1 MKEIKRNIKQAINA
15 LSSAHAGEMLHRKG
29 KHRQLHHS
37 ATTPAIPSVASK
49 EVAPVAAPVI
59 RRKQVAL
66 WLKDLPTR
74 AVLDYALSSCQRMD
88 MDLLIL
94 HAGKPRAQDLLS
106 TFGEVLEGANVQ
118 TDIQA
123 LEGAD
128 EATLFRHI
136 ERTPRIAFLV
146 MGNADALEQP
156 LGQSRVIP
164 PVPVVVLASA
174 ETKADQDNLAK
185 AIAA

>member
-1 MKEIKRNIKQAINA
+1 MANREA
-15 LSSAHAGEMLHRKG
+15 
-29 KHRQLHHS
+29 
-37 ATTPAIPSVASK
+37 
-49 EVAPVAAPVI
+49 APVAAPVV

-66 WLKDLPTR
+66 WLKELPTQ

-94 HAGKPRAQDLLS
+94 HAGKPRAQDLLA
-106 TFGEVLEGANVQ
+106 THGAALEAAEVQ

-123 LEGAD
+123 LEGGD
-128 EATLFRHI
+128 ETALFRHI

-146 MGNADALEQP
+146 MGNADAME
-156 LGQSRVIP
+156 LGRGRAMPS
-164 PVPVVVLASA
+164 VPVVVLASTEA
-174 ETKADQDNLAK
+174 KTEQHSPAK